1 MERIHFIPFPYAG
14 SSVMV
19 YSRWRTK
26 LPDFVELHLIEL
38 AGRGSRLN
46 EPFYEH
52 MEQAVTDLEAALPR
66 AIMEEPFVLFGYSM
80 GSIIAYEL
88 ALRLQEKHGRSPLY
102 LYMGARRAPH
112 APESS
117 PPIHHLPADAFR
129 REVLKLG
136 GMTAEVFDNEL
147 WAETF
152 LPILRADLKLAERY
166 RPDPAAQR
174 PPLRTNMRLFAGKE
188 DVIPLEHMKA
198 WQPYVTGTC
207 ELTVYDG
214 GHFFIHQYEDD
225 ILQTI
230 SNDLFHYAE
239 KRKISP

>member
-38 AGRGSRLN
+38 AGRGSRMI

-52 MEQAVTDLEAALPR
+52 MEQAITDLEAALPR
-66 AIMEEPFVLFGYSM
+66 AIMEEPFVFFGYSM
-80 GSIIAYEL
+80 GGIIAYEL
-88 ALRLQEKHGRSPLY
+88 ALRLREKYGRSPLY
-102 LYMGARRAPH
+102 LYVGARRSPH

-117 PPIHHLPADAFR
+117 PPIHNLPADEFR

-152 LPILRADLKLAERY
+152 LPVLRADLKLAELIGFY
-166 RPDPAAQR
+166 S
-174 PPLRTNMRLFAGKE
+174 
-188 DVIPLEHMKA
+188 V
-198 WQPYVTGTC
+198 
-207 ELTVYDG
+207 
-214 GHFFIHQYEDD
+214 
-225 ILQTI
+225 LQL
-230 SNDLFHYAE
+230 N
-239 KRKISP
+239 